1 MALDAITSTFD
12 AIIATLEVISNDTDK
27 SKAIEAIGLH
37 NQIQEFGFLD
47 SLIIFQQLMFVTK
60 GLSDQL
66 QSKTNDLS
74 YAAGLVLPTISTLKN
89 IRTDETW
96 ERTYQY
102 IKDVASLNNIEP
114 SREEGSTPE
123 DLNTP

>member
-74 YAAGLVLPTISTLKN
+74 YAAGL
-89 IRTDETW
+89 DW
-96 ERTYQY
+96 FYQ
-102 IKDVASLNNIEP
+102 LFQP
-114 SREEGSTPE
+114 
-123 DLNTP
+123 